1 MVLAGNFLFWTLTV
15 HLIKP
20 AWTSRPA
27 QPQVVGSVEPI
38 LAMQGDDVILPC
50 HLEPSLNVEGLTVEW
65 MKPDLKP
72 DPSDRLSRIEYV
84 HLYRD
89 RREVPDMKIRAY
101 VRRTALFVDRLKHG
115 NISLKIMNVTQ
126 ADEGRYRCFIPKLNS
141 RVKES
146 IVRLVVVPNSVKPTA
161 QTLPRNLPTANPD
174 DETDVKGRRVHVTA
188 IISFVFVLLIVC
200 GGVGRYL
207 LKCKHASL
215 KELHAF
221 GDTADKLPA

>member
-1 MVLAGNFLFWTLTV
+1 MVLSGNFLFWTLTV

-20 AWTSRPA
+20 AWTSHPA
-27 QPQVVGSVEPI
+27 QPQVVGSLEPI
-38 LAMQGDDVILPC
+38 LAVQGDDVILPC

-101 VRRTALFVDRLKHG
+101 VRRTALFVDSLKHG

-141 RVKES
+141 RVKDS
-146 IVRLVVVPNSVKPTA
+146 IVQLVVVPNSVKTTT
-161 QTLPRNLPTANPD
+161 QTVPRNLPTANPNT
-174 DETDVKGRRVHVTA
+174 ESDVKGVRVHVAA
-188 IISFVFVLLIVC
+188 IISFVCVFLIVC
-200 GGVGRYL
+200 GGVGGYL
-207 LKCKHASL
+207 LKHKHVSLKASL
-215 KELHAF
+215 AF
-221 GDTADKLPA
+221 GDAADKLPA